1 MQTSNNFSLGHQ
13 LPIIYNNF
21 KNKGTGEGVDMKIEI
36 LGCSGA
42 VMRGFNTAS
51 ILVNGSLLVDAGSA
65 SSVLE
70 EESVEEIRNIIITHS
85 HIDHIKELPFIVDTL
100 YAKKAEGITIW
111 GSRSTIDA
119 LKKHIFNGFIWPDMN
134 ELNIKEDFLTLRPIP
149 QEGFQAGDVRVQA
162 FPVNHIEGS
171 VCYVI
176 SEGGK
181 HVLFS
186 GDTGFDQRL
195 FDLVNSLG
203 DDLLALFVEVSFPDR
218 MAAIAGVSKH
228 LTPELVAKGL
238 DGVVSSSTKV
248 IAYHI
253 KPKHLDEVVAQ
264 LPPGVGYI
272 KGGEVFEL

>member
-1 MQTSNNFSLGHQ
+1 
-13 LPIIYNNF
+13 
-21 KNKGTGEGVDMKIEI
+21 MKIEI

-51 ILVNGSLLVDAGSA
+51 ILINGSLLVDAGSA
-65 SSVLE
+65 SSVLD
-70 EESVEEIRNIIITHS
+70 EESVEEIRNIVITHS

-100 YAKKAEGITIW
+100 FTKKARGITIW
-111 GSRSTIDA
+111 GSAPTIEA
-119 LKKHIFNGFIWPDMN
+119 LKMHIFNGLIWPDMD
-134 ELNIKEDFLTLRPIP
+134 ELKIEEDFLTLRPIP
-149 QEGFQAGDVRVQA
+149 QEGFQTGELRVQA
-162 FPVNHIEGS
+162 FPVDHIEGS

-186 GDTGFDQRL
+186 GDSGFDTRL
-195 FDLVNSLG
+195 FDLVKSLG
-203 DDLLALFVEVSFPDR
+203 DDLLALFVEVSFPDS
-218 MAAIAGVSKH
+218 MAEIAGVSRH

-253 KPKHLDEVVAQ
+253 KPKYLDEVVAQ
-264 LPPGVGYI
+264 LPSGVDHI